1 MLLYSILFLILIN
14 NVCHGQDIKNIRG
27 TRSSIDKLSAVKGVD
42 QAALASA
49 SAKIVMLSKLETDEE
64 RLEMVKDLSIDL
76 KAYKDELDNL
86 SYDIPILN
94 GVKDSLDGI
103 EDKIESVISFIQAAI
118 DEEKAKEDNGTEQA
132 QAVTPLQKQG
142 TAKPKR
148 RLLNRRDGTSS
159 SDKSRDEKFSFRSGR
174 VKNFTPPRRNPY
186 KHTTG
191 DFDASVFHQLK
202 FGRPLHHHVFGS
214 QSLGTTKRE
223 AHLQR
228 KLQGFSDVDR
238 CKLLVECVRG
248 MSFYDFFVYFHS
260 DEINPDDG
268 TGM

>member
-14 NVCHGQDIKNIRG
+14 NVCHGQDIKNIRAIKSKIHEFG
-27 TRSSIDKLSAVKGVD
+27 AEEKVN
-42 QAALASA
+42 QAALASTNA
-49 SAKIVMLSKLETDEE
+49 NLVRFSKLETDEE